1 MRLSEAFHSAANL
14 EVADGEF
21 LLTCTCGF
29 EQRLDTMELD
39 AEPDLVLYD
48 CSRCATSLVA
58 IMPLN
63 ADTERLMASV
73 AMTGGLQEVGGHRRN
88 GFLFGSRVDVAWQ
101 PVDAQEA
108 EALIPAT
115 PTFFNALRYL

>member
-1 MRLSEAFHSAANL
+1 MRLCDAFQAAAN
-14 EVADGEF
+14 EDVADDEF
-21 LLTCTCGF
+21 LLTCTCGH

-39 AEPDLVLYD
+39 ADELLVLYD

-58 IMPLN
+58 IMPSN
-63 ADTERLMASV
+63 ADTERWMSTV

-88 GFLFGSRVDVAWQ
+88 GLLFGSRVDVAWQ
-101 PVDAQEA
+101 PVGAAEA